1 MGRFGSLVLIAALAV
16 TTLAAYSVGSRR
28 LGLPSARLG
37 HAVGRALDCIGLG
50 LVFLALNLLV
60 GGAVVLGLRLATGR
74 FVSLYVLN
82 DVTVLLVS
90 LLQGL
95 IAQWWREERK

>member
-1 MGRFGSLVLIAALAV
+1 MERFDPLVLPAALVLTSLV
-16 TTLAAYSVGSRR
+16 AYLVGSRR
-28 LGLPSARLG
+28 LGLPPARLG
-37 HAVGRALDCIGLG
+37 RAAGRALDCIGLG
-50 LVFLALNLLV
+50 LLFLVLNLFV

-82 DVTVLLVS
+82 DGTILLLS

-95 IAQWWREERK
+95 IAQWWRQERR